1 VSLSHYEWNGDA
13 CMNNISIIA
22 VATNYTYHIYRNF
35 ICSLYNTGYEGECF
49 ILIDEKSI
57 PETRGLRG
65 TFIPIEKYIPNNLD
79 IHIQNYRLK
88 IYQNILEDY
97 TIPGSHIFFC
107 DFRDLLFQKN
117 INEYPLGNHDLY
129 LFQEDQIIKN
139 CEFNRSNY
147 DRTKANVFKHIDYID
162 NPILCSGT
170 ILIKNNLALDF
181 MKQYYIYIRQCMDY
195 LDPKLIDINR
205 QLPLKEIL
213 IEDQDVL
220 NYMYYDNQIKLDT
233 KVLTNLDNLVNT
245 MAYAV
250 KSEINTATVNDQ
262 GYIVNANGEISY
274 IGHQFDRLGQ
284 RQLLKLFGKFPFIS
298 TGHVIL

>member
-1 VSLSHYEWNGDA
+1 MSLSYYEWNGDA

-65 TFIPIEKYIPNNLD
+65 TFIPIEKYLPDNLD

-88 IYQNILEDY
+88 IYQDILKDY
-97 TIPGSHIFFC
+97 KVPGSHIFFC

-117 INEYPLGNHDLY
+117 INDYPLGDHELY
-129 LFQEDQIIKN
+129 LFQEDQTIKN
-139 CEFNRSNY
+139 CGFNGSNY
-147 DRTKANVFKHIDYID
+147 DRIKANVFKHIDYKD
-162 NPILCSGT
+162 QPILCSGT

-181 MKQYYIYIRQCMDY
+181 MKQYYIFIRQCLDY
-195 LDPKLIDINR
+195 LDPATK
-205 QLPLKEIL
+205 KTL

-220 NYMYYDNQIKLDT
+220 NCMHYDNQIKLDT

-245 MAYAV
+245 MGYAV
-250 KSEINTATVNDQ
+250 KPEINTATVNDQ

-284 RQLLKLFGKFPFIS
+284 RQLFKLFSKFPFIS

>member
-1 VSLSHYEWNGDA
+1 MSLSYYEWNGDA

-35 ICSLYNTGYEGECF
+35 ICSLYSTGYEGECF

-65 TFIPIEKYIPNNLD
+65 TFIPIEKYLPDNLD

-88 IYQNILEDY
+88 IYQNILQDY
-97 TIPGSHIFFC
+97 QVPGSHIFFC

-117 INEYPLGNHDLY
+117 INDYPLGNHDLY
-129 LFQEDQIIKN
+129 LFQEDQTIKN
-139 CEFNRSNY
+139 CGFNGSNY
-147 DRTKANVFKHIDYID
+147 DRIKANVFKHIDYKD
-162 NPILCSGT
+162 QPILCSGT

-181 MKQYYIYIRQCMDY
+181 MKQYYIFIRQCLDY
-195 LDPKLIDINR
+195 LDPATK
-205 QLPLKEIL
+205 KTL

-245 MAYAV
+245 MGYAV
-250 KSEINTATVNDQ
+250 KPEINTATVNDQ

-284 RQLLKLFGKFPFIS
+284 RQLFKLFGKFSFIG

>member
-1 VSLSHYEWNGDA
+1 MSLSYYEWNGDA

-65 TFIPIEKYIPNNLD
+65 TFIPIEKYLPDNLD

-88 IYQNILEDY
+88 IYQNILQDY
-97 TIPGSHIFFC
+97 QVPGSHIFFC

-117 INEYPLGNHDLY
+117 INDYPLGDHELY
-129 LFQEDQIIKN
+129 LFQEDQTIKN
-139 CEFNRSNY
+139 CGFNGSNY
-147 DRTKANVFKHIDYID
+147 DRIKANVFKHIDYKD
-162 NPILCSGT
+162 QPILCSGT

-181 MKQYYIYIRQCMDY
+181 MKQYYIFARQCLGY
-195 LDPKLIDINR
+195 LDPATK
-205 QLPLKEIL
+205 KTL

-220 NYMYYDNQIKLDT
+220 NYMYYDNQIELNT
-233 KVLTNLDNLVNT
+233 KVLTNLDNFVNT
-245 MAYAV
+245 MGYAV
-250 KSEINTATVNDQ
+250 KPEINTATVNDQ
-262 GYIVNANGEISY
+262 GYIVNTNGEISY

-284 RQLLKLFGKFPFIS
+284 RQLFKLFSKFPFIS

>member
-1 VSLSHYEWNGDA
+1 VSLSYYEWNGDA

-65 TFIPIEKYIPNNLD
+65 TFIPIEKYLPDNLD

-88 IYQNILEDY
+88 IYQNILQDY
-97 TIPGSHIFFC
+97 QVPGSHIFFC

-117 INEYPLGNHDLY
+117 INDYPLGDHELY
-129 LFQEDQIIKN
+129 LFQEDQTIKN
-139 CEFNRSNY
+139 CGFNGSNY
-147 DRTKANVFKHIDYID
+147 DRIKANVFKHIDYKD
-162 NPILCSGT
+162 QPILCSGT

-181 MKQYYIYIRQCMDY
+181 MKQYYIFARQCLDY
-195 LDPKLIDINR
+195 LDPATK
-205 QLPLKEIL
+205 KTL

-220 NYMYYDNQIKLDT
+220 NYMYYDNQIELNT
-233 KVLTNLDNLVNT
+233 KVLTNLDNFVNT
-245 MAYAV
+245 MGYAV
-250 KSEINTATVNDQ
+250 KPEINTATVNDQ
-262 GYIVNANGEISY
+262 GYIVNTNGEISY

-284 RQLLKLFGKFPFIS
+284 RQLFKLFSKFPFIS